1 MEAADEVEEELE
13 AVLAIILD
21 GIDIIRKPNCIIINA
36 QISPLTALDSEQCFV
51 GYLLELSL
59 EKKYPEVPPVIKV
72 RTVLNKILG
81 CLFTIIP
88 PPCTPARPLTLI

>member
-21 GIDIIRKPNCIIINA
+21 GIDIIRNPNCIIIKA

-59 EKKYPEVPPVIKV
+59 EKKYPEISPMIKV
-72 RTVLNKILG
+72 RTQLIKFKGSCLQQVYMVVFTFVLI
-81 CLFTIIP
+81 
-88 PPCTPARPLTLI
+88 